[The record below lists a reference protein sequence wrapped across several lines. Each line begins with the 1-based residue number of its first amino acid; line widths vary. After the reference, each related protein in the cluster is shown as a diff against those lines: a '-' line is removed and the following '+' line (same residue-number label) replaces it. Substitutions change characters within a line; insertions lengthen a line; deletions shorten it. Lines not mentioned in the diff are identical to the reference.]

1 MALSEQQKETVLDN
15 LKQKVRGVCPMCGK
29 NQWTLGD
36 ELVASIAAGAGGG
49 LGIGG
54 PYIPMV
60 QMVCN
65 NCGFVAHHAVG
76 YLGIKLR

>member
-1 MALSEQQKETVLDN
+1 
-15 LKQKVRGVCPMCGK
+15 MCAN

-36 ELVASIAAGAGGG
+36 EVVVPIAAGMSGG

-76 YLGIKLR
+76 SLGIKLR